1 MAGENVF
8 LHIKGDITWIG
19 VYSKKKP
26 TVKPAAIFWED
37 PKGIPSEELPPELSP
52 SRLKEVSEGQHLKL
66 IDENVG
72 PKADRESHFSYS
84 YCL

>member
-8 LHIKGDITWIG
+8 VHIKGDITWIG

-37 PKGIPSEELPPELSP
+37 STGIPFEELPPQVSP
-52 SRLKEVSEGQHLKL
+52 SRLKKVSAGQHLKVV
-66 IDENVG
+66 DENVG
-72 PKADRESHFSYS
+72 PKADRE
-84 YCL
+84 